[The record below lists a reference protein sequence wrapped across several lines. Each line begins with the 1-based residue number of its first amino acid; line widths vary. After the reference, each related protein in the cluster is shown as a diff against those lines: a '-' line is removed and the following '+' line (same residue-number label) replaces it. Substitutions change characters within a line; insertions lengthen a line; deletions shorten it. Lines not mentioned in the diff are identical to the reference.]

1 MRSSA
6 RCRDTA
12 AEQTDPPTA
21 DLVRRPSW
29 PQAIRAATGEAKFNI
44 TSDLQSIPPSTRMT
58 GSMPLVDEQSLSS
71 VDFALPEYD
80 DGDFSADMEP
90 PPDPRSRSA
99 KGERHAEEISK
110 ILAETD
116 VYMKYGLH
124 QKAVDHLRRVF
135 TLDDENVEAHERLKD
150 ILVSQGREQEAE
162 EELLKLAEL
171 VAPAD
176 PDRAEA
182 YLQELLGMNGTHTGA
197 FELARRFRLRVARMS
212 SSVSEV
218 EYQGGGI
225 AEVESDLEELDLSTP
240 PPARA
245 APRRHSSRDS
255 LDEFDADDLIGDL
268 RQIAH
273 GSPAPSRPPQ
283 RPRGNHYT
291 DESFEIDF
299 DSQQGQSTRQVPP
312 EQIEA
317 LANMPEDYD
326 DGALLVDRPPFEEG
340 NSLDEALEAQLDDDV
355 RSARTS
361 IRASLP
367 SSVLASRTRTC
378 RSIPTKHAR
387 STRRWARRARPMRP
401 MPTRSRPR
409 RRRRRTRRPSSPSKA
424 ATIHTRTAIRPR

>member
-1 MRSSA
+1 
-6 RCRDTA
+6 
-12 AEQTDPPTA
+12 
-21 DLVRRPSW
+21 
-29 PQAIRAATGEAKFNI
+29 
-44 TSDLQSIPPSTRMT
+44 
-58 GSMPLVDEQSLSS
+58 MPLVDEQSLSS

-171 VAPAD
+171 VAPVD

-182 YLQELLGMNGTHTGA
+182 YLQELLAMNGTHTGA

-218 EYQGGGI
+218 EYRGGGV

-245 APRRHSSRDS
+245 GAAPARSRDS
-255 LDEFDADDLIGDL
+255 IVDFDADELIGDL
-268 RQIAH
+268 R
-273 GSPAPSRPPQ
+273 GDRKSRMA
-283 RPRGNHYT
+283 RRRRAGRRAGRVDARAVRTHRRELRARLRGA
-291 DESFEIDF
+291 S
-299 DSQQGQSTRQVPP
+299 GQSTRQVPP

-317 LANMPEDYD
+317 LAEHARGLRRRARCSSIGRRAATTRDHR
-326 DGALLVDRPPFEEG
+326 AASTRR
-340 NSLDEALEAQLDDDV
+340 SRRSSTTT

-361 IRASLP
+361 IKASRP
-367 SSVLASRTRTC
+367 SSARTKPTTKIC
-378 RSIPTKHAR
+378 RSIPTKRAR
-387 STRRWARRARPMRP
+387 STPPSAGGSQNESGLRARVRARGVDAIVRGGRQVDEVDEVAEVEDPDALAVEGSYDR
-401 MPTRSRPR
+401 
-409 RRRRRTRRPSSPSKA
+409 
-424 ATIHTRTAIRPR
+424 TRTAIRRR